1 MKKNPIS
8 LNSRSR
14 SYSILHGIVFH
25 PITIFILFSFIIFI
39 MFNMVKMVNGDDL
52 EYSNIHYQYTLLEFL
67 INSYKTWSGR
77 LFNET
82 LLYFFTG
89 TLESCW
95 KWIST
100 ISLLVCAYEIYSYLI
115 YSKKMNFEERGIF
128 AYLSCFSIFLINSSI
143 LSPSIFWV
151 TGSLVY
157 LVDFTFALIAL
168 KPFMKVLQNENYNPK
183 KADYLYLIPSLF
195 ISMGQEQVGLC
206 FLGFSLIILI
216 YLIIKRRA
224 TPKLLWYSFISSL
237 ILQIIARTAPGTAVR
252 YASEVNS
259 WFPEFSNLD
268 LIYRLSTS
276 SFFLFNT
283 IINQWYLVLILLWI
297 ILATLLRRNNIDI
310 LSKVISLLLYLYSF
324 IMCLKFFKIPNP
336 QITDNITVFLEKIF
350 TFHFIN
356 PSTSQSILYY
366 IPYVFWAIGIL
377 LIPISIFLIF
387 KKTKQSIFFIS
398 LFLAAIA
405 SISLMVFSPTLFISG
420 GRTSFVSN
428 MLLIILILFLLQYNK
443 LYKSFALPIIFLGL
457 CNIGALYLTWQ
468 SRGFK
473 IFMGNLDISEIPF
486 IVRGQ

>member
-1 MKKNPIS
+1 MSNASVKTKWQDRILYVILQVLHEPSVAFALFFFIMLGMFSMVKPVNSEDINFAS
-8 LNSRSR
+8 LNLNLSLSEFLTYCYQNR
-14 SYSILHGIVFH
+14 
-25 PITIFILFSFIIFI
+25 
-39 MFNMVKMVNGDDL
+39 NGRFFVQTL
-52 EYSNIHYQYTLLEFL
+52 YYYSNYLNNF
-67 INSYKTWSGR
+67 
-77 LFNET
+77 
-82 LLYFFTG
+82 
-89 TLESCW
+89 W
-95 KWIST
+95 KWICSICIT
-100 ISLLVCAYEIYSYLI
+100 VCAFLI
-115 YSKKMNFEERGIF
+115 YKFTTYNKTFDNRDKTIL
-128 AYLSCFSIFLINSSI
+128 AYLSCFSILIINFEI
-143 LSPSIFWV
+143 LSPSLFWV
-151 TGSLVY
+151 TGAYSY
-157 LVDFTFALIAL
+157 LIPYTVGLIGFSPFLFT
-168 KPFMKVLQNENYNPK
+168 LQSEDYKPK
-183 KADYLYLIPSLF
+183 KISLLYLIPAILAIF
-195 ISMGQEQVGLC
+195 GQEQVGLC
-206 FLGFSLIILI
+206 FLGFALIVLI
-216 YLIIKRRA
+216 YLTISKRNI
-224 TPKLLWYSFISSL
+224 PKLLWVIFISSL
-237 ILQIIARTAPGTAVR
+237 TVQFIAITAPGTAVR
-252 YASEVNS
+252 YASEVNR

-268 LIYRLSTS
+268 LINRLSTS

-297 ILATLLRRNNIDI
+297 ILATLLRKNNIDI

-336 QITDNITVFLEKIF
+336 KITDNITVFLEKIF